1 MANRLTQYRLRLNNQ
16 QPRKDKHMNKVE
28 ALQAMKFYKEK
39 LYNGIFNDKIE
50 AFDVATE
57 AIDKQ
62 IPKPFYK
69 KETHDSE
76 CPSCGSMLLADIFG
90 YTGKYCRDC
99 GQRVEPY

>member
-1 MANRLTQYRLRLNNQ
+1 
-16 QPRKDKHMNKVE
+16 MNKVE

-39 LYNGIFNDKIE
+39 LYNGIFKDKIE
-50 AFDVATE
+50 AFDVAIE

-69 KETHDSE
+69 EEAHDSK
-76 CPSCGSMLLADIFG
+76 CPSCGSMLLEDIFG
-90 YTGKYCRDC
+90 GTGNYCRNC